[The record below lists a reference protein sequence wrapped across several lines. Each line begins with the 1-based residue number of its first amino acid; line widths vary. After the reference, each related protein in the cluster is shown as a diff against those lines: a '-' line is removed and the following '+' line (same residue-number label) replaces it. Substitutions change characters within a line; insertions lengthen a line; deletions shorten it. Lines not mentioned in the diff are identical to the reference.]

1 MGCQWIA
8 DTVPTIKGIR
18 DRKKKRKRILT
29 VISIFRKGV
38 FDMKKSLAVLL
49 AGILCAGVVT
59 GCSNVSMKGWETY
72 DIEGQMTFQYDPSWK
87 AYPDTE
93 YGQMTFIIDEF
104 SGGAMTFHLYEKR
117 DNETVAETIQWFLDE
132 NKENDQAK
140 KSWPKKIGGKTAVVL
155 ESTIEN
161 NHTYLV
167 ALNEDYWLNVTTM
180 VEDGTGKRQLEQEMD
195 QVLDSIR
202 FTK

>member
-1 MGCQWIA
+1 M
-8 DTVPTIKGIR
+8 DEKGY
-18 DRKKKRKRILT
+18 
-29 VISIFRKGV
+29 FN
-38 FDMKKSLAVLL
+38 
-49 AGILCAGVVT
+49 CAGTLPVP
-59 GCSNVSMKGWETY
+59 GMLCGLRKYIQRPVSYT
-72 DIEGQMTFQYDPSWK
+72 
-87 AYPDTE
+87 
-93 YGQMTFIIDEF
+93 
-104 SGGAMTFHLYEKR
+104 HL
-117 DNETVAETIQWFLDE
+117 ETIQWFLDE